1 MRLALVEALKA
12 QTKQEVPVGA
22 ILVKAGKVVAR
33 AHNKRETTQIAT
45 AHAELLVIE
54 KACAKFKT
62 WRLEGCVLYV
72 TLEPCAM
79 CTGAA
84 LLARVDGIVYGASD
98 PKGGCMG
105 SVMDLTQIKAFNHK
119 PWVVSGVL
127 ESECGTILTTFFK
140 NKRKL
145 NSVL

>member
-22 ILVKAGKVVAR
+22 ILIKAGKVVAR

-54 KACAKFKT
+54 KACAKLKT

-119 PWVVSGVL
+119 PWVISGVL
-127 ESECGTILTTFFK
+127 ESECGTLLTTFFK